1 MQLVQ
6 PSTIQ
11 EATRVLSENEWD
23 ANIVAGG
30 TALVLMMQ
38 QKLIEPEMLV
48 SLQGIQ
54 GLSGVSESNGSVF
67 LGCNTTLREVAEHPQ
82 IRARYPSLANACGEV
97 ANVRIRNAATIGGN
111 LAEADYAS
119 DPPSVLVALDAS
131 VTVTGPKGE
140 REIPVAELIT
150 GFYTTSLE
158 PAEII
163 TGINLPARSPN
174 SDDTYVKYLSRSS
187 EDRPCIGV
195 AVRADFSSDSLN
207 RLSDLRIVVGAA
219 AAVPQRF
226 PEIENTAVGR
236 EIKDLLVREL
246 ADGYAETIEPIED
259 QRGSPWYRKQMVRT
273 FVTRA
278 LDAIRDQT
286 GSGR

>member
-1 MQLVQ
+1 MELVQ
-6 PSTIQ
+6 PTSVQ
-11 EATRVLSENEWD
+11 EATQVLAENEWD
-23 ANIVAGG
+23 ANVVAGG

-48 SLQGIQ
+48 SLQRIQ
-54 GLSGVSESNGSVF
+54 GLSGITANNGNVRVGSNSS
-67 LGCNTTLREVAEHPQ
+67 LREVAENQ
-82 IRARYPSLANACGEV
+82 LIQARYPSLAYACGQV

-131 VTVTGPKGE
+131 VIVEGQNGQ
-140 REIPVAELIT
+140 REVPVSDLIT
-150 GFYTTSLE
+150 GFYTTSLD

-163 TGINLPARSPN
+163 TGIVLPARS
-174 SDDTYVKYLSRSS
+174 SSSYDTYFKYLSRSS

-195 AVRADFSSDSLN
+195 AVRADFSPESRDE
-207 RLSDLRIVVGAA
+207 LSDLRIVVGAA
-219 AAVPQRF
+219 SAVPQRF
-226 PEIENTAVGR
+226 PQIDETAVGR
-236 EIKDLLVREL
+236 EVTDSLVNDL

-259 QRGSPWYRKQMVRT
+259 QRGSPWYRKQMVKT

-278 LDAIRDQT
+278 LNSVRVQH
-286 GSGR
+286 GSGS